1 MTMTGVDRYFEAL
14 SGVLEEIRLK
24 EAASIERVGRL
35 AAETISK
42 KGMLHV
48 YDTGHML
55 TSEMMGR
62 AGGLLAWSPL
72 SFSFGV
78 NNPGRHRDR
87 EAKPAPKDFA
97 ELIAL
102 ALARSNVR
110 EGDIVFVG
118 SVSGKT
124 PNPVEMVL
132 QAKAKGATV
141 IGLTSVE
148 HSRVLEGEHPS
159 GKRLFEV
166 ADIVLDNHAPPG
178 DAMIEV
184 PGFER
189 RVCPASGMAAA
200 AIMWAVNCVAVQAL
214 AEMGIAPAVYSSV
227 NLPGGPE
234 DVRATEELYASRG
247 Y

>member
-1 MTMTGVDRYFEAL
+1 MHSPDD
-14 SGVLEEIRLK
+14 
-24 EAASIERVGRL
+24 RL
-35 AAETISK
+35 AHSHAPLWQRVEVDAAAAIGAPISK

-87 EAKPAPKDFA
+87 DPKPAPSDYA
-97 ELIAL
+97 EMITL

-124 PNPVEMVL
+124 PNPVEMAL

-141 IGLTSVE
+141 VALTSVG
-148 HSRVLEGEHPS
+148 HSSLLESEHPS
-159 GKRLFEV
+159 GKRLYEV
-166 ADIVLDNHAPPG
+166 AGIVLDLLAGYGP
-178 DAMIEV
+178 AAEAV
-184 PGFER
+184 PGPLRQAVALLAGHWFAER
-189 RVCPASGMAAA
+189 GREPAAT
-200 AIMWAVNCVAVQAL
+200 L
-214 AEMGIAPAVYSSV
+214 PPAVAEI
-227 NLPGGPE
+227 LAPWRRAGL
-234 DVRATEELYASRG
+234 VR
-247 Y
+247 